1 MVILHTSDW
10 HIGRLLYGRRRYDE
24 HAAFLDWLADAVERE
39 GADVLLVAG
48 DVFDSGTPSNR
59 AQEIYYRFLV
69 RISSTRCRHV
79 VITGGNHDSPSFL
92 DAPRDLLRA
101 LRIHIVGAASE
112 RPEDEVLT
120 LADEQGSPALVVC
133 AVPYLRDRDLRTAEA
148 GESYEDKERK
158 MLEGIRAHY
167 AAVLAI
173 AQERRGAAGGNIPI
187 VAMGHLFAAGGETSE
202 GDGVRELYVGS
213 LVRVDS
219 GCFPPCIDYLALG
232 HLHAAQCLQG
242 LESRR
247 YSGSP
252 LPMGF
257 GESGQSK
264 GVVRI
269 AFDGR
274 QPVVTVLPVPA
285 FQPLVRVGGDWENI
299 TAGIAALAAADST
312 AWLEITW
319 DGAELAGTLRER
331 LDELVAG
338 TKMEILRIRNRRL
351 LDKALECAETEETLD
366 DLDSV
371 EVFERCLQSYEVADL
386 QRAEL
391 RGTYARLLQSM
402 AEQDAQAI

>member
-48 DVFDSGTPSNR
+48 DVFDNGTPSNR
-59 AQEIYYRFLV
+59 AMEIYYRFLV
-69 RISSTRCRHV
+69 RISATRCRHV

-101 LRIHIVGAASE
+101 FRIHVVGSAAD

-120 LADEQGSPALVVC
+120 LEDEHGNPALIVC

-167 AAVLAI
+167 SAVLAI
-173 AQERRGAAGGNIPI
+173 AEERRDAAGADIPI
-187 VAMGHLFAAGGETSE
+187 VAMGHLFAAGGETTE
-202 GDGVRELYVGS
+202 GDGVRELYIGS
-213 LVRVDS
+213 LARVES
-219 GCFPPCIDYLALG
+219 GCFPPSIDYLALG

-257 GESGQSK
+257 GESGQRKS
-264 GVVRI
+264 VVLVDF
-269 AFDGR
+269 AGR
-274 QPVVTVLPVPA
+274 KPMPAVLPVPT
-285 FQPLVRVGGDWENI
+285 FQPLERVAGDWEKI
-299 TAGIAALAAADST
+299 TAGIAALAAADSA

-319 DGAELAGTLRER
+319 DGNELAGALRER
-331 LDELVAG
+331 LDAMVAG
-338 TKMEILRIRNRRL
+338 TRMEILRIRNRRI
-351 LDKALECAETEETLD
+351 LDKALESTEEETLD
-366 DLDSV
+366 DLNPV
-371 EVFERCLQSYEVADL
+371 EVFERCLQAYGVADTD
-386 QRAEL
+386 REEV
-391 RGTYARLLQSM
+391 RGTYARLLQAM
-402 AEQDAQAI
+402 AEQDEQAI